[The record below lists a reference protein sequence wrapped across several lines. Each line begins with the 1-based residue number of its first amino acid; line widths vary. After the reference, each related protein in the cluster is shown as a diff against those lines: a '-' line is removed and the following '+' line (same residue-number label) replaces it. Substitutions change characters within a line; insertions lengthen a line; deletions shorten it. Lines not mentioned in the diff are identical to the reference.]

1 MERDNMYKKILL
13 ICGLLLFPSII
24 FADSI
29 TIKCP
34 DSIELNKEFVCS
46 LNGNS
51 VLGVTGID
59 MKLSVSSSVELLS
72 VVVDS
77 NNWQG
82 DGEKGDIKLFTA
94 DTFKDDFKICDVKL
108 RMKEVSG
115 TLLLSSIILYDDNVK
130 PVQIPAISKQIKAS
144 EVVTTTTKKVE
155 NTTTKKANSEAE
167 VTTTKENEKPT
178 QKNDNT
184 SEEPVIS
191 SKYLV
196 DIQIKNYE
204 LEFYKD
210 VFEYTLIIGSEKK
223 LQITPTLEDSTAKYQ
238 IIGNNNLKDGSAIT
252 IKVTSANNESQE
264 YVINIETQKEKK
276 DYKWLFIAIISG
288 VIIINIIRI
297 IRSKV
302 KKK

>member
-1 MERDNMYKKILL
+1 MYKKILL
-13 ICGLLLFPSII
+13 ICGLLLFPSIV

-51 VLGVTGID
+51 VSGVTGID

-108 RMKEVSG
+108 RMKENAG
-115 TLLLSSIILYDDNVK
+115 TLLLSSIIFYDDNVK
-130 PVQIPAISKQIKAS
+130 PVQIPVFSKQIKVS
-144 EVVTTTTKKVE
+144 EVVTTTKKAN
-155 NTTTKKANSEAE
+155 NTTTKKANPETE
-167 VTTTKENEKPT
+167 VTTTK
-178 QKNDNT
+178 KNDDTTEKDDNPPDET
-184 SEEPVIS
+184 IIS

-196 DIQIKNYE
+196 DIEIKNYE

-210 VFEYTLIIGSEKK
+210 VFEYNLVIGSEKK
-223 LQITPTLEDSTAKYQ
+223 LQIKPILEDSTAKYE
-238 IIGNNNLKDGSAIT
+238 IIGNNNLKDGSVIT

-264 YVINIETQKEKK
+264 YVINIKTQKEKK
-276 DYKWLFIAIISG
+276 DYKWSFIAIISG
-288 VIIINIIRI
+288 VIIINIVRI
-297 IRSKV
+297 SRSKV
-302 KKK
+302 NKK